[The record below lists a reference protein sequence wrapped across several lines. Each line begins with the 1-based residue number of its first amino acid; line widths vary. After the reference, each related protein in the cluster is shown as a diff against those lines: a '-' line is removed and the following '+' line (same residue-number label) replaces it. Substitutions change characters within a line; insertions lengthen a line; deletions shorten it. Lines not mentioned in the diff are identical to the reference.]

1 MFNVP
6 LNAGVPGFRVGLP
19 DDPPGFR
26 IDENGSIRRPL
37 SAVPSA
43 AAFRYDPYSNVPQIT
58 APTAFRPA
66 GMFYNADSRLP
77 PMPHRAYIPVS
88 GDSPSQDPLRQA
100 VDRANVPVSAGSP
113 SQDPL
118 RQAVDRAA
126 NLPADPNHPTTT
138 SLTPS
143 QIGTFIGGFL
153 GGTLGALTG
162 NQTVSR
168 AGTGIGGLV
177 GSILGG
183 EYGNGNAQ
191 KAIST
196 VNDSGLAGAPGAGM

>member
-1 MFNVP
+1 MFRSTLACPAFASACRPTRPTFASTKTVRYVAP
-6 LNAGVPGFRVGLP
+6 YLP
-19 DDPPGFR
+19 SPA
-26 IDENGSIRRPL
+26 RRPL
-37 SAVPSA
+37 A
-43 AAFRYDPYSNVPQIT
+43 
-58 APTAFRPA
+58 
-66 GMFYNADSRLP
+66 L
-77 PMPHRAYIPVS
+77 
-88 GDSPSQDPLRQA
+88 QDPLRQA
-100 VDRANVPVSAGSP
+100 VDRAS
-113 SQDPL
+113 
-118 RQAVDRAA
+118 
-126 NLPADPNHPTTT
+126 NLPADPNHPTAA